1 MSKFLI
7 LTGEAAQEVA
17 KATLTTDQWIIIG
30 GLIGAAVL
38 AVTALFLKY
47 RKKGRR

>member
-7 LTGEAAQEVA
+7 LTGDATTEVA
-17 KATLTTDQWIIIG
+17 KAALTTNQWIIIG
-30 GLIGAAVL
+30 GLIGGAVL
-38 AVTALFLKY
+38 AVTALYLKY